1 MSVSLKGFNTQIAS
15 FEADSAVTA
24 GMAVG
29 ITANNKVA
37 KATAAGGVA
46 GVCVNVREG
55 IAAIQLTGYVRV
67 SYSGDTAPTV
77 GFCLLTGDGDGNVK
91 VVTSGGRSM
100 LVTAVDTTAKTVD
113 IIL

>member
-15 FEADSAVTA
+15 FESDSAVTA

-37 KATAAGGVA
+37 KATAASGVA

-55 IAAIQLTGYVRV
+55 IAAIQL
-67 SYSGDTAPTV
+67 A
-77 GFCLLTGDGDGNVK
+77 GDGSGNVK

-100 LVTAVDTTAKTVD
+100 LVTAVDATANTVD

>member
-15 FEADSAVTA
+15 FESDSAVTA

-37 KATAAGGVA
+37 KATAASGVA

-55 IAAIQLTGYVRV
+55 IAAIQLAGYVRV
-67 SYSGDTAPTV
+67 KYSGDTAPT
-77 GFCLLTGDGDGNVK
+77 GEHEPAFPDSARAGDGLGVHHGTRRHAAAAAAD
-91 VVTSGGRSM
+91 SG
-100 LVTAVDTTAKTVD
+100 L
-113 IIL
+113 